1 MKDKFAKIGLEVGEL
16 VDRKN
21 SAYGNSFAKS
31 AAFFTLLYPEG
42 IKPAQYTNVL
52 LLARIFDKIV
62 RITNDP
68 YALDEDAFR
77 DIAGY
82 GLLGLLNN
90 GSNKKKIVKRSKEN
104 VK

>member
-1 MKDKFAKIGLEVGEL
+1 MAKKFEQIGREVGKL
-16 VDRKN
+16 VDVKN
-21 SAYGNSFAKS
+21 AAYGNSFQKS
-31 AAFFTLLYPEG
+31 AEFFKLLYPDG
-42 IKPAQYTNVL
+42 IKPDQYTNVL

-82 GLLGLLNN
+82 GILGIN
-90 GSNKKKIVKRSKEN
+90 GKKKRSK
-104 VK
+104 

>member
-1 MKDKFAKIGLEVGEL
+1 MSKFAKIGLEVGQL
-16 VDRKN
+16 VDKKN
-21 SAYGNSFAKS
+21 AAYGNSFAKS
-31 AAFFTLLYPEG
+31 AEFFKLLYPDG
-42 IKPAQYTNVL
+42 IPPESYTNVL

-82 GLLGLLNN
+82 GLLGMN
-90 GSNKKKIVKRSKEN
+90 GNKKRSKKN
-104 VK
+104 G